1 MIGPGVVHV
10 WRLGLALPPPLAR
23 VLDEVLTPAER
34 ARRDSYADR
43 AVRRRFLAVYGSLR
57 VILGSYRGEPPA
69 RVPLRTGRWGKPL
82 LGDGTL
88 RFNISHSGRCA
99 LLAVSAGRDVGV
111 DVEQAPA
118 GRSVEVFSRRYFPPA
133 EARLVATAPPADR
146 AAVHLTLWTRK
157 EACVKAAGD
166 RLLNGLDLPV
176 AGPDGL
182 LVHRPG
188 GRIPGPWRVRDLRV
202 PPGYRGAVALAGT
215 EAFDV
220 GYHVC
225 RPVDL
230 ARAAAGS
237 RPLSLGRPFDPGG
250 PVAG

>member
-1 MIGPGVVHV
+1 MPAPGVVHV
-10 WRLGLALPPPLAR
+10 WHLGLDLPPQVAR
-23 VLDEVLTPAER
+23 TFEEVLSPTER
-34 ARRDSYADR
+34 ARRDGYADP

-57 VILGSYRGEPPA
+57 FVLGGYRGEPPA

-82 LGDGTL
+82 LDDGAW

-99 LLAVSAGRDVGV
+99 LLAVTTGRDVGV
-111 DVEQAPA
+111 DVERAHP
-118 GRSVEVFSRRYFPPA
+118 GRSVEAFARRYFPPA
-133 EARLVATAPPADR
+133 EARLVAASPPTER
-146 AAVHLTLWTRK
+146 TAVHLTLWTRK

-215 EAFDV
+215 EPYDV
-220 GYHVC
+220 EYHHR
-225 RPVDL
+225 RPADL
-230 ARAAAGS
+230 TRAVVRGTPPS
-237 RPLSLGRPFDPGG
+237 HGRPSGTDG
-250 PVAG
+250 PPEG

>member
-1 MIGPGVVHV
+1 MIAPDVAHV
-10 WRLGLALPPPLAR
+10 WRLGLDLTPQLAQVFDD
-23 VLDEVLTPAER
+23 VLSPAER
-34 ARRDSYADR
+34 ARRDGYADR
-43 AVRRRFLAVYGSLR
+43 TVRRRFLAVYGSLR
-57 VILGSYRGEPPA
+57 VILGAYRGEPPS

-82 LGDGTL
+82 LGDDGL

-99 LLAVSAGRDVGV
+99 LLAVSAERDIGV
-111 DVEQAPA
+111 DVERARRD
-118 GRSVEVFSRRYFPPA
+118 RSVEAFARRYFPPA
-133 EARLVATAPPADR
+133 EARLVAAAPPAER
-146 AAVHLTLWTRK
+146 TALHLTLWTRK

-202 PPGYRGAVALAGT
+202 PPGYRGSVALAGT
-215 EAFDV
+215 EPFDV
-220 GYHVC
+220 EYRHC

-230 ARAAAGS
+230 ARALTGASGRSTRALPSAAW
-237 RPLSLGRPFDPGG
+237 
-250 PVAG
+250 